1 MTRPAALLLAAL
13 FWLAS
18 GCATLAIADFDQ
30 RFGTPDPTRY
40 DRPLATGSV
49 DYWRDVKPVLDS
61 RCVVC
66 HACYDAP
73 CQLKLGSWEG
83 ISRGAHP
90 DKVYNGERLIA
101 ANLTRLFEDAH
112 TTAQWRDKG
121 FFPVLNERTNTPQAN
136 LEGSTLARMLLLKQ
150 DHPLPTDPLLADSFD
165 LELNRSQQCTRV
177 EKFSD
182 YREKYPLW
190 GMPYGLPGLAPREH
204 NVLLQWVKDGA
215 PYQPRNPVT
224 SALQQQIDQWEA
236 FLNQDFPKA
245 QLMSRYLFEHLYLA
259 HLHFPDVTAAGTTPV
274 FFDLVRSATPP
285 GQPVQRIATRRPFD
299 DPGVARV
306 YYRLQPV
313 REAIAAKIHMPYR
326 LDAAR
331 LQRWQD
337 LFLKPV
343 YAVTAL
349 PSYKIEEASNPFITF
364 RQLPT
369 QARYRFLLD
378 EAQYSIMNFIKG
390 PVCRGQLALNVIN
403 DHFWVVFV
411 DPDLASADLDSNFM
425 AEQLQQLELPAEA
438 ESTVSPLRWLK
449 YAEKEKRYLEAKSRF
464 LNEAVKGHLPLDL
477 NLLWDGDGHNQNAA
491 LTIFRHSDSAS
502 VEKGLLGERPQTAW
516 VLNYPLLERI
526 HYLLVAGYDVY
537 GNVGH
542 QLSSRIYMDFL
553 RMEGEFNFLALLP
566 KKQREK
572 VRRQW
577 YRGSVNEV
585 KEYVYQSGNRFDGE
599 TAIRYQTGQPLTEL
613 YGLLQQKLAPV
624 QSQQHSLAHGFSD
637 PASLA
642 ALQAIGQ
649 LRGTSAAIL
658 PQTLFI
664 RVDGLQQTHYY
675 TLLHH
680 NAYSNISHIF
690 LEDNRRRP
698 KEDTVSLEYG
708 LIGAYPS
715 ALLQVPQ
722 AELPRLAAQL
732 QNLKDET
739 GYRQLLDRFGVRR
752 THPGFWAFSDQLHA
766 AWWQAQPLESGWLD
780 YNRLE
785 NR

>member
-1 MTRPAALLLAAL
+1 MRTLTIALLFLLAT
-13 FWLAS
+13 
-18 GCATLAIADFDQ
+18 GCAAFAVADLDQ
-30 RFGTPDPTRY
+30 RFGKPDPARY
-40 DRPLATGSV
+40 DHPLAAGSV
-49 DYWRDVKPVLDS
+49 DYWRDVKPVLES

-83 ISRGAHP
+83 ISRGAHT
-90 DKVYNGERLIA
+90 DKVYNGERLLA
-101 ANLTRLFEDAH
+101 GNLTRLFEDAH
-112 TTAQWRDKG
+112 TTAQWRAKG
-121 FFPVLNERTNTPQAN
+121 FFPVLNERANTPDAN
-136 LEGSTLARMLLLKQ
+136 IAGSTLAQMLLLKQ
-150 DHPLPTDPLLADSFD
+150 DHPLPAAPLLADSFD
-165 LELNRSQQCTRV
+165 LALNRDQQCTQV
-177 EKFSD
+177 EKFAD
-182 YREKYPLW
+182 YRTKYPLW
-190 GMPYGLPGLAPREH
+190 GMPYGLPGLSPREH
-204 NVLLQWVKDGA
+204 DTLLQWVKDGA
-215 PYQPRNPVT
+215 PYRPRNPVT
-224 SALQQQIDQWEA
+224 SALQQQVSQWEA

-259 HLHFPDVTAAGTTPV
+259 HLHFPDITAAGTTPV

-313 REAIAAKIHMPYR
+313 REAIAAKTHMPYR

-343 YAVTAL
+343 YNVTAL

-403 DHFWVVFV
+403 DHFWIAFV
-411 DPDLASADLDSNFM
+411 DPDLASADLDSDFM
-425 AEQLQQLELPAEA
+425 AEQLRQLELPAEA
-438 ESTVSPLRWLK
+438 DSTVSPLRWLK
-449 YAEKEKRYLEAKSRF
+449 YADKEKRYLEAKSRF
-464 LNEAVKGHLPLDL
+464 LNAAVKDKIPLNL
-477 NLLWDGDGHNQNAA
+477 NLLWDGDGHNENAA

-502 VEKGLLGERPQTAW
+502 VEKGLLGNQPQTAW

-566 KKQREK
+566 KDQREK
-572 VRRQW
+572 VRRHW

-585 KEYVYQSGNRFDGE
+585 KEYVYQSGNQFDGE
-599 TAIRYQTGQPLTEL
+599 TAVRYQTDQPLPEL
-613 YGLLQQKLAPV
+613 YQLLQQKLQPV
-624 QSQQHSLAHGFSD
+624 QSRQHALEHGFSD
-637 PASLA
+637 APSLT
-642 ALQAIGQ
+642 ALQQIAQIH
-649 LRGTSAAIL
+649 GTHAAIL

-664 RVDGLQQTHYY
+664 AATTPQQTHYY

-698 KEDTVSLEYG
+698 QEDTLSLEYG

-715 ALLQVPQ
+715 ALLRIPQ
-722 AELPRLAAQL
+722 EQLPQLATQL

-739 GYRQLLDRFGVRR
+739 GYRHLLDQFGVRR
-752 THPGFWAFSDQLHA
+752 TDPDFWPFSDQLHR
-766 AWWQAQPLESGWLD
+766 AWQTAQPVDAGWLD